1 MLVSAYSPR
10 IWAGAWVSDNSRLS
24 VLLVGFG
31 GPETLE
37 EVPAF
42 VKSVLGRTPA
52 EHVVGSAV
60 GRYRAIGGGSPLPTT
75 TRRQAV
81 LVEEELKMRGLGADV
96 YVGMLHAR
104 PTIDEAAAEVVAD
117 GVEDLTLISLAP
129 YRCEVST
136 DAYEAA
142 VVEALNGKS
151 IRLRFVPDWNLTPGY
166 LDALADMLE
175 KALERAP
182 ADTDV
187 IFAAHSLPE
196 RMIEQGDPYADQLA
210 ATAGKVAERLGLGEW
225 HLGYQSVSAAAR
237 DPWLGPSVEEVMER
251 LAGGGATSVLVDPIG
266 FISDHVET
274 LYDND
279 IEHRARAESLGLAFH
294 RCRCLN
300 EHPGLIGTFADL
312 IIENSDIG

>member
-1 MLVSAYSPR
+1 MLVNGYSPR
-10 IWAGAWVSDNSRLS
+10 IWAGASVSEDSRLS

-37 EVPAF
+37 EVPGF
-42 VKSVLGRTPA
+42 VKSVLGRTPP
-52 EHVVGSAV
+52 EHVVDSV
-60 GRYRAIGGGSPLPTT
+60 LGRYRAIGGGSPLPTT

-81 LVEEELKMRGLGADV
+81 LVGEELKMLGLEADV

-117 GVEDLTLISLAP
+117 GVGNLTVISLAP

-142 VVEALNGKS
+142 VVSALEGKS
-151 IRLRFVPDWNLTPGY
+151 IPLRFVPDWNLTPGY

-182 ADTDV
+182 ADTPV
-187 IFAAHSLPE
+187 VFAAHSLPE

-210 ATAGKVAERLGLGEW
+210 ATAGKVAERLGLGDW

-237 DPWLGPSVEEVMER
+237 EPWLGPSVEEVMER
-251 LAGGGATSVLVDPIG
+251 LAAGGATSVLVDPIG

-279 IEHRARAESLGLAFH
+279 IEHRAHAEALGLAFH

-300 EHPGLIGTFADL
+300 EHPGLIGTFVDL